1 MGSGVGRRNA
11 FPAAVARGMRRQ
23 RQRKARE
30 DVWRAVPT
38 RRLPDSSSS
47 DGLAVGDADVF
58 VPVGERAGDADAFV
72 APGAVGAR
80 VGEAVGTTVGESVQP
95 LSSGP
100 TALALLLMPSTAA
113 TAVLHW

>member
-11 FPAAVARGMRRQ
+11 FPAAVARGRRRQ
-23 RQRKARE
+23 RPLKALE
-30 DVWRAVPT
+30 DVRRAVPT

-72 APGAVGAR
+72 APGAVGAT
-80 VGEAVGTTVGESVQP
+80 VGEAVGATVGESVQSF
-95 LSSGP
+95 SSGP
-100 TALALLLMPSTAA
+100 TALAMRLISSTAS
-113 TAVLHW
+113 VLHW